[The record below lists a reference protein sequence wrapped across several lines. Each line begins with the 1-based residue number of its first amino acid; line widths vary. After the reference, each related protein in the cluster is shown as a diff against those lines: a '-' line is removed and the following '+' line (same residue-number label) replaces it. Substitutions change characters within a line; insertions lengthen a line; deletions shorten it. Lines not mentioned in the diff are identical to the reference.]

1 MTSADKRHGEATG
14 ESLGD
19 LVAIHV
25 WDWPVR
31 LFHWSIV
38 ALVVIAVVTSYIGGD
53 AKEWHMRAGYGVL
66 AMVLFRILW
75 GFAGTRHARFASFV
89 RGPRTAIR
97 YARSFARRAPQ
108 ATVGH
113 NPLGGWSVIALLLA
127 LLVQAGTGL
136 FANDDVLMEG
146 PLVKFISDALS
157 DRITTLHHLNVWAIG
172 ILVGMHI
179 AAVIVAL
186 DRRQGEPRPSDADR
200 QEAPAPVAGAGGPR
214 QGAAR
219 SRHCAAGS
227 VRLHGVVDRHP
238 PLTVGDRVQRVHVAP
253 MAAVNQRKRAGPTG
267 PALFTRRRQ
276 SRLTCCGSCRGSCR
290 SSWSRR
296 RTRP

>member
-1 MTSADKRHGEATG
+1 M
-14 ESLGD
+14 
-19 LVAIHV
+19 
-25 WDWPVR
+25 
-31 LFHWSIV
+31 
-38 ALVVIAVVTSYIGGD
+38 VIAVVTSYIGGD

-89 RGPRTAIR
+89 HGPRTAIR

-157 DRITTLHHLNVWAIG
+157 GPDHDTPPSQRLGDRHSGRACTSPAVDLA
-172 ILVGMHI
+172 LV
-179 AAVIVAL
+179 VAKENL
-186 DRRQGEPRPSDADR
+186 VRPMLTGR
-200 QEAPAPVAGAGGPR
+200 K
-214 QGAAR
+214 
-219 SRHCAAGS
+219 
-227 VRLHGVVDRHP
+227 RLHRSLEPEGLDKVPHVRAIA
-238 PLTVGDRVQRVHVAP
+238 LLAASVFTVWWTV
-253 MAAVNQRKRAGPTG
+253 
-267 PALFTRRRQ
+267 TR
-276 SRLTCCGSCRGSCR
+276 L
-290 SSWSRR
+290 
-296 RTRP
+296 

>member
-19 LVAIHV
+19 LVAVHV

-38 ALVVIAVVTSYIGGD
+38 ALVAIAIVTAYIGGD

-146 PLVKFISDALS
+146 PLVKFISNALS
-157 DRITTLHHLNVWAIG
+157 DRITTSSTTSTSGRSAFWSACTSPRSIAHWLVAKENLVRPMLH
-172 ILVGMHI
+172 
-179 AAVIVAL
+179 
-186 DRRQGEPRPSDADR
+186 R
-200 QEAPAPVAGAGGPR
+200 QEAPAPVAGEPEGVDKVPHVRAIVLL
-214 QGAAR
+214 AA
-219 SRHCAAGS
+219 S
-227 VRLHGVVDRHP
+227 VFSVWWLVTRL
-238 PLTVGDRVQRVHVAP
+238 
-253 MAAVNQRKRAGPTG
+253 
-267 PALFTRRRQ
+267 
-276 SRLTCCGSCRGSCR
+276 
-290 SSWSRR
+290 
-296 RTRP
+296 

>member
-38 ALVVIAVVTSYIGGD
+38 ILVAAAIVTSYIGGD

-66 AMVLFRILW
+66 AMVLFRIVW

-179 AAVIVAL
+179 AAVISHWIVARENL
-186 DRRQGEPRPSDADR
+186 VRPMLTGR
-200 QEAPAPVAGAGGPR
+200 K
-214 QGAAR
+214 
-219 SRHCAAGS
+219 
-227 VRLHGVVDRHP
+227 RLHRSLEPEGLDKVPHVRAIA
-238 PLTVGDRVQRVHVAP
+238 LLAASVFTVWWTV
-253 MAAVNQRKRAGPTG
+253 
-267 PALFTRRRQ
+267 TR
-276 SRLTCCGSCRGSCR
+276 L
-290 SSWSRR
+290 
-296 RTRP
+296 

>member
-19 LVAIHV
+19 LVAVHV

-38 ALVVIAVVTSYIGGD
+38 VLVAAAIVTSYIGGD

-66 AMVLFRILW
+66 AMVLFRIVW

-113 NPLGGWSVIALLLA
+113 NPLGGWSVLALLGA

-136 FANDDVLMEG
+136 FANDDILMEG
-146 PLVKFISDALS
+146 PLVKFISKDLS
-157 DRITTLHHLNVWAIG
+157 DRLTSLHHLNVWLVG
-172 ILVGMHI
+172 ILIGTHI
-179 AAVIVAL
+179 AAVLSHWIFTRENLVRPMVTGRKHLHRTLASEGVDKVPHGRAIVL
-186 DRRQGEPRPSDADR
+186 L
-200 QEAPAPVAGAGGPR
+200 
-214 QGAAR
+214 
-219 SRHCAAGS
+219 AGS
-227 VRLHGVVDRHP
+227 ILSVWWLVTRL
-238 PLTVGDRVQRVHVAP
+238 
-253 MAAVNQRKRAGPTG
+253 
-267 PALFTRRRQ
+267 
-276 SRLTCCGSCRGSCR
+276 
-290 SSWSRR
+290 
-296 RTRP
+296 

>member
-19 LVAIHV
+19 LVAIRV

-97 YARSFARRAPQ
+97 YARSFARGAPPV
-108 ATVGH
+108 AVGH
-113 NPLGGWSVIALLLA
+113 NPLGGWSVIALLLTLLLQA
-127 LLVQAGTGL
+127 LTGL
-136 FANDDVLMEG
+136 FANDDVIYEG
-146 PLVKFISDALS
+146 PLAKHISSALS
-157 DRITTLHHLNVWAIG
+157 GEITAVHHLNVWAIG
-172 ILVGMHI
+172 ILIGMHV
-179 AAVIVAL
+179 AAVVAHL
-186 DRRQGEPRPSDADR
+186 ALANENLIRPMVTGRKRLHRSLAGEGVEEVPHGRAI
-200 QEAPAPVAGAGGPR
+200 ALL
-214 QGAAR
+214 
-219 SRHCAAGS
+219 AGS
-227 VRLHGVVDRHP
+227 ILSVWWLVTRL
-238 PLTVGDRVQRVHVAP
+238 
-253 MAAVNQRKRAGPTG
+253 
-267 PALFTRRRQ
+267 
-276 SRLTCCGSCRGSCR
+276 
-290 SSWSRR
+290 
-296 RTRP
+296 

>member
-1 MTSADKRHGEATG
+1 MTSAHKRHDEAAG
-14 ESLGD
+14 ESLAD

-38 ALVVIAVVTSYIGGD
+38 TLLVIAVVSSYIGGD

-75 GFAGTRHARFASFV
+75 GFAGTRHARFSSFMH
-89 RGPRTAIR
+89 GPRTVIR

-108 ATVGH
+108 AAVGH

-146 PLVKFISDALS
+146 PLVKFISKDVS
-157 DRITTLHHLNVWAIG
+157 DRLTSLHHLNIWVLG
-172 ILVGMHI
+172 ILIGTHVSAVVGHLAITKENLVRAMVTGRKH
-179 AAVIVAL
+179 L
-186 DRRQGEPRPSDADR
+186 DRALASEGVEKVPHGRAI
-200 QEAPAPVAGAGGPR
+200 VFL
-214 QGAAR
+214 AA
-219 SRHCAAGS
+219 SILS
-227 VRLHGVVDRHP
+227 VWWLVTRL
-238 PLTVGDRVQRVHVAP
+238 
-253 MAAVNQRKRAGPTG
+253 
-267 PALFTRRRQ
+267 
-276 SRLTCCGSCRGSCR
+276 
-290 SSWSRR
+290 
-296 RTRP
+296 